1 MSVPD
6 NYKLLYTTND
16 IQREVKRVGTAVSVW
31 ANAIF
36 EDTGQDVIGVP
47 VLRGG
52 IFFFAGM
59 YIIIKSG
66 SLNLKRKNH
75 RWWVKI
81 LFGGYFFFMSL
92 HALLIIAALYL

>member
-1 MSVPD
+1 MPD
-6 NYKLLYTTND
+6 FFNTWLPFIYLY
-16 IQREVKRVGTAVSVW
+16 
-31 ANAIF
+31 
-36 EDTGQDVIGVP
+36 GV
-47 VLRGG
+47 GG

-75 RWWVKI
+75 IWWVKV